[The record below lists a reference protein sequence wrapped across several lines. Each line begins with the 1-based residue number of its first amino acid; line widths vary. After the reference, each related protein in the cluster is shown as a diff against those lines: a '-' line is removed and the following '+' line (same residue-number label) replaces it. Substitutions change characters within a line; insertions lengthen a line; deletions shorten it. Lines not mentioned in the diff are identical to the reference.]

1 MRQPIPLSRRKLDW
15 IFIGFFAFNLLF
27 VSYAIS
33 LEQLVVADP
42 ARFAYPA
49 WPPKPVI
56 DAVHWWGRNFDPLL
70 MARPPFFRSTIWID
84 VLYFGPFYAFA
95 LAAWVRGRDGIRN
108 WALLWSGLMFANV
121 SAILFEEW
129 LGVHASQ
136 TPWTATLANG
146 AWLVFPFLV
155 AWRVW
160 REHPFT
166 EPADGSRPPAGA

>member
-27 VSYAIS
+27 VSYNIS
-33 LEQLVVADP
+33 LEQLVVASP
-42 ARFAYPA
+42 ERFEYPI
-49 WPPKPVI
+49 WPLRPVI

-84 VLYFGPFYAFA
+84 ALYFGPFYAFA
-95 LAAWVRGRDGIRN
+95 LWAFVKGRDWIKN
-108 WALLWSGLMFANV
+108 WALVWSGLMFANV

-129 LGVHASQ
+129 LGVRASHA
-136 TPWTATLANG
+136 PWTATLAYA
-146 AWLVFPFLV
+146 AWLVIPLLL

-160 REHPFT
+160 AEHPLT
-166 EPADGSRPPAGA
+166 EPAAP